1 MNYLKKS
8 LGQNFLIDK
17 NIVKK
22 ISNLIDIKDK
32 NILEIGPGKGF
43 LTDQI
48 LSKKPKSLIIVEKD
62 NLLSKYLKQKY
73 EKNRLVTIYNNDIL
87 KFDLDK
93 KLKRNTIIFGNL
105 PYNISSQIL
114 VKVIRLKANI
124 KRYSALIFMFQK
136 ELADRIVGEFGT
148 SNYGRLS
155 ILVSYKLNIIKK
167 FNVSPNCF
175 FPKPKVN
182 SSVLYLKPHNLTN
195 YKIKN
200 IQNLEKIT
208 NILFSNQRKMIN
220 KGIKKI
226 FDKEKK
232 IKLIKNLDLN
242 SRPSELNPDK
252 YYEIT
257 EIFEKF
263 LKN

>member
-1 MNYLKKS
+1 M
-8 LGQNFLIDK
+8 I
-17 NIVKK
+17 
-22 ISNLIDIKDK
+22 
-32 NILEIGPGKGF
+32 
-43 LTDQI
+43 
-48 LSKKPKSLIIVEKD
+48 
-62 NLLSKYLKQKY
+62 
-73 EKNRLVTIYNNDIL
+73 TI
-87 KFDLDK
+87 
-93 KLKRNTIIFGNL
+93 
-105 PYNISSQIL
+105 
-114 VKVIRLKANI
+114 
-124 KRYSALIFMFQK
+124 
-136 ELADRIVGEFGT
+136 
-148 SNYGRLS
+148 
-155 ILVSYKLNIIKK
+155 KLNIIKK

>member
-93 KLKRNTIIFGNL
+93 KLKINTIIFGNL

>member
-1 MNYLKKS
+1 M
-8 LGQNFLIDK
+8 
-17 NIVKK
+17 
-22 ISNLIDIKDK
+22 
-32 NILEIGPGKGF
+32 
-43 LTDQI
+43 
-48 LSKKPKSLIIVEKD
+48 
-62 NLLSKYLKQKY
+62 
-73 EKNRLVTIYNNDIL
+73 
-87 KFDLDK
+87 
-93 KLKRNTIIFGNL
+93 

-114 VKVIRLKANI
+114 VKVIRLKTSIN
-124 KRYSALIFMFQK
+124 RYSAIIFMFQK

-155 ILVSYKLNIIKK
+155 ILVNYKLNIIKK

-175 FPKPKVN
+175 FPKPKVI

-220 KGIKKI
+220 KSIKKI
-226 FDKEKK
+226 FNKEKK
-232 IKLIKNLDLN
+232 IKLIKNLNLN

>member
-208 NILFSNQRKMIN
+208 NILFSNQRNMIN